1 MRLTRKRNRERWE
14 LLESVVESLTVNNRE
29 TREKFDAQC
38 RSRWVVVLADT
49 GDEFEDFAG
58 RVTSF
63 HPGDMVSVI
72 DMNGRTHAVPL
83 RKVSEDRGRRFYPGY
98 LQSPD
103 PDTVVQQHPI
113 RRQSKHRKPSAVR
126 TEATKNSE

>member
-14 LLESVVESLTVNNRE
+14 FLESVLESLTVNNRE
-29 TREKFDAQC
+29 TREKFEAQC
-38 RSRWVVVLADT
+38 QSRWVVVLADT

-63 HPGDMVSVI
+63 HPGEMVSVM

-83 RKVSEDRGRRFYPGY
+83 RKISEDRGRRFYPGP
-98 LQSPD
+98 LQSLDGDTLVHQQRIPGRLPD
-103 PDTVVQQHPI
+103 V
-113 RRQSKHRKPSAVR
+113 
-126 TEATKNSE
+126 